1 MPSTKPV
8 DPAQESEP
16 KRPTGLPQEVGQC
29 HAMIVSLVEQ
39 LARMQEQL
47 DELKDRA
54 GLNSRNSSKPPS
66 SDGPQVGK
74 RVRSGTGRKRGG
86 QPGHPGAYRALV
98 EPEELTEVVEV
109 HPEGCC
115 ECGAQVVELQE
126 PQRHQ
131 VFDLP
136 ERVQPEISEY
146 RLYRGVCAG
155 CHKAHA
161 AKLPAGVPRGQ
172 LGPRALGAIGVL
184 STQYHLTVAKVQGV
198 LREFLGL
205 EFSLGTISNAQGL
218 ISQALKAPVS
228 QAQAQVRNAAVVHLD
243 ETRYPCQGL
252 KQNYAWVA
260 VEPQVVSLSILPTRA
275 RIGAESLLGLEPKA
289 VVVSDRYAVYDY
301 VPDAQHQVCWA
312 HLVRDFERIAQRSG
326 AAGGIGKRLVTLSWA
341 VFDWHKRGKT
351 AAQYEPIKRRIKT
364 LLEQAQLCGSKRTAR
379 TASNLLGQWATLWLF
394 TTRADVA
401 PTNNAAERAIR
412 ALVLKRKISGLARS
426 RRGLEFV
433 ARGYSVVQSC
443 ALQGRSALGF
453 ITDSVRYWLG
463 QAVAATWLRPAAA
476 TG

>member
-1 MPSTKPV
+1 MPSAKPEM
-8 DPAQESEP
+8 PAEAAKPTRS
-16 KRPTGLPQEVGQC
+16 TGLPQDVGQC

-39 LARMQEQL
+39 LAQIQEQL

-74 RVRSGTGRKRGG
+74 RARSGTGRKRGG
-86 QPGHPGAYRALV
+86 QVGHPGAYRALV
-98 EPEELTEVVEV
+98 EAEQLTEVVEV
-109 HPEGCC
+109 HPESRC

-126 PQRHQ
+126 PRRHQ

-136 ERVQPEISEY
+136 ERVQAEVSEY

-161 AKLPAGVPRGQ
+161 AKMPAGVPQGQ

-198 LREFLGL
+198 LREFMGL
-205 EFSLGTISNAQGL
+205 EFSVGAISNAQGL
-218 ISQALKAPVS
+218 ISQALKAPVH
-228 QAQAQVRNAAVVHLD
+228 QAQAQVRDAAVVHMD

-252 KQNYAWVA
+252 KTNYAWVT
-260 VEPQVVSLSILPTRA
+260 VEPRVVTLSMLPTRA
-275 RIGAESLLGLEPKA
+275 RLGAESLLGLEPKA
-289 VVVSDRYAVYDY
+289 AVVSDRYAVYDY

-326 AAGGIGKRLVTLSWA
+326 VAGAIGRRLVTLSWV
-341 VFDWHKRGKT
+341 VFDWHKRAKT
-351 AAQYEPIKRRIKT
+351 AVQYEPIQRRIKS
-364 LLEQAQLCGSKRTAR
+364 LLAQARLSGCKRTAR
-379 TASNLLGQWATLWLF
+379 TAGNLLSQWDTLWLF
-394 TTRADVA
+394 TTRADVE

-412 ALVLKRKISGLARS
+412 TLVLKRKISGPARS

-443 ALQGRSALGF
+443 VLQGRSALGL
-453 ITDSVRYWLG
+453 ITDSVRHWLG
-463 QAVAATWLRPAAA
+463 QAVAPTCLRPAPA

>member
-1 MPSTKPV
+1 MGVSTSPPSNKPAPARYKTTNWKQYNAV
-8 DPAQESEP
+8 RKRRGSLLVWIDP
-16 KRPTGLPQEVGQC
+16 T
-29 HAMIVSLVEQ
+29 
-39 LARMQEQL
+39 MQWYANSPNG
-47 DELKDRA
+47 RA
-54 GLNSRNSSKPPS
+54 GRDRSTYSAPSRRALSESMNPRKNP
-66 SDGPQVGK
+66 
-74 RVRSGTGRKRGG
+74 RSVERKRLA
-86 QPGHPGAYRALV
+86 Q
-98 EPEELTEVVEV
+98 
-109 HPEGCC
+109 PEGCQ
-115 ECGAQVVELQE
+115 ASSLLIQ
-126 PQRHQ
+126 
-131 VFDLP
+131 P

-161 AKLPAGVPRGQ
+161 AKLPAGVTQGQ
-172 LGPRALGAIGVL
+172 LGPRVLGAIGVL

-198 LREFLGL
+198 LRQFLGL

-351 AAQYEPIKRRIKT
+351 AVQYEPIKRRIKT
-364 LLEQAQLCGSKRTAR
+364 LLEQAQQCGCKRTAR

-412 ALVLKRKISGLARS
+412 TLVLKRKISGLARS

-453 ITDSVRYWLG
+453 MTDSIRHWLG
-463 QAVAATWLRPAAA
+463 QAVAATRLRPAAA